1 MAKEMIIRQELT
13 TNAVN
18 KLFEV
23 LEQAGYEPVRTKDL
37 QTITFMVGEVN
48 SDSNKYSAYGSIKFT
63 LHKSDFDIDDAQDEY
78 EDTVAMKA
86 KKAADKEKK
95 KKETEKKKARTA
107 AKKAEKEKLKEAVK
121 EEIKKE
127 LEETNEE
134 EFDEIVEET
143 NEEELDE
150 IVEETNEDIENS

>member
-1 MAKEMIIRQELT
+1 MIIRQELT

-18 KLFEV
+18 GLFEA

-48 SDSNKYSAYGSIKFT
+48 SDTNKYSAYGSIKFT
-63 LHKSDFDIDDAQDEY
+63 LHKADFDIDDAQDEY

-127 LEETNEE
+127 LEDTNEST
-134 EFDEIVEET
+134 D
-143 NEEELDE
+143 LDE
-150 IVEETNEDIENS
+150 IVEDTNEGTENS